1 MTEKTN
7 MRVSPPQHG
16 SVLGRGLTR
25 SRMAVAISLTAA
37 LAVLAGPTASAHLP
51 VERSPHKTSVYK
63 VRFDQHLFGVHD
75 YFAHS
80 LHRKGT
86 GSIRLWDAGVTW
98 SALFP
103 TQATPDWTRLDSLVR
118 QAHANGTEVTLVL
131 GLTPAFAAADP
142 TDPDYA
148 KTTPDLGM
156 YTEYVHEV
164 MSRYSPANWG
174 YRGIAAYQVWNEANI
189 ATFWKGTLGELGQLT
204 KAVHDVRNQVD
215 KGALVVGP
223 AMVIRMGYQ
232 QRGMRQFYDTV
243 VDGRPVWKYVDA
255 ISLNLYPLDTY
266 PAGSGTRMGTPE
278 DSMAIL
284 ATARSLLAKDQ
295 VPPTKPIWNTEV
307 NYGMRAGKY
316 GGTPAVPIATR
327 RQVAYV
333 FRTYLLNAAQG
344 VKRVDWYAY
353 DMGSLPGGG
362 TLGNTHMTDPTDRAA
377 GTLLPAGRAFTRV
390 QAWMR
395 GGTLV
400 GTTTKRPCITD
411 RKGTYTCLIRYA
423 NGVGRVY
430 WNPYHGARVRLVK
443 SATKKINEY
452 GTTTRAHGG
461 TRLKISYMPVLVKS
475 KR

>member
-1 MTEKTN
+1 
-7 MRVSPPQHG
+7 MRVSMSR
-16 SVLGRGLTR
+16 SVAT
-25 SRMAVAISLTAA
+25 A
-37 LAVLAGPTASAHLP
+37 LAGALVLLAGPTASATQP
-51 VERSPHKTSVYK
+51 VAGARHHRHVIK
-63 VRFDQHLFGVHD
+63 VKVDPRLFGVHD
-75 YFAHS
+75 AHLTS
-80 LHRKGT
+80 LTRKGT
-86 GSIRLWDAGVTW
+86 GSLRLWDTGTKWADLEPTEGHW
-98 SALFP
+98 S
-103 TQATPDWTRLDSLVR
+103 WGRLDTVVKR
-118 QAHANGTEVTLVL
+118 AHANHTQVTLVL
-131 GLTPAFAAADP
+131 GLS
-142 TDPDYA
+142 PDYA
-148 KTTPDLGM
+148 AASPTDSPDVNKYQAYLR
-156 YTEYVHEV
+156 TV
-164 MSRYSPANWG
+164 MKRYSPAHWG

-443 SATKKINEY
+443 SATNKINEY